1 MEMGELLRQ
10 ARLDAG
16 LTQRELCGDRITR
29 NMLSQIENG
38 AARPSMATL
47 QYLADALGKPVSYF
61 LGETVLTENQQLML
75 KARQAFS
82 EKRYRATLAF
92 LEDYAG
98 PDPTLDWERG
108 LLGCLCCLNLAEEA
122 AREGRRPVAR
132 KLLGQARR
140 FESPYI
146 IPELR
151 TRQALLAQLLGQKP
165 QKKQLPSLD
174 GELLLRA
181 RLALDNEDP
190 ERALALLAAMEVHEA
205 EALVLEGKAHIQK
218 KNYSAAFTAL
228 EQAERLG
235 EPCYDLL
242 ELCCRERK
250 DFEKA
255 YTYACRVRESGH
267 MGSNGLICVKE
278 NKK

>member
-10 ARLDAG
+10 ARLEAG
-16 LTQRELCGDRITR
+16 LTQRELCGERITR

-61 LGETVLTENQQLML
+61 LGETVLTDNQQLML

-82 EKRYRATLAF
+82 EKRYRAALAF

-146 IPELR
+146 VPELR
-151 TRQALLAQLLGQKP
+151 TRQALLAQLLGQKNR
-165 QKKQLPSLD
+165 QKQLPSLD

-181 RLALDNEDP
+181 HLALDTGDSD
-190 ERALALLAAMEVHEA
+190 RALALLAAAEQAGA
-205 EALVLEGKAHIQK
+205 EALILKGRAYLQK
-218 KNYSAAFTAL
+218 KNYAAARTAL
-228 EQAERLG
+228 EQAEQLG
-235 EPCYDLL
+235 EPRYDLL
-242 ELCCRERK
+242 ELCCRELK
-250 DFEKA
+250 DFENA
-255 YTYACRVRESGH
+255 YAYACRARE
-267 MGSNGLICVKE
+267 KE
-278 NKK
+278 NIRGAD